1 MKRKTPT
8 GSRSARV
15 RLRSLPLPGLEFHQ
29 KKNNDN
35 NNNRGLS
42 SPRIIVAEEF
52 DEFADGVDEKKIGPR
67 IFFFFFDKKNW
78 IQSTDGATTF
88 SRMADTKKY
97 LSFGGKT
104 LRDI

>member
-1 MKRKTPT
+1 LKRKTPT

-15 RLRSLPLPGLEFHQ
+15 RLRSLPFPGLEFHQ
-29 KKNNDN
+29 KKNDN

-52 DEFADGVDEKKIGPR
+52 DEFADGVVEKNRSKKV
-67 IFFFFFDKKNW
+67 FFWTQKNW
-78 IQSTDGATTF
+78 IQSTDGGTTF

-104 LRDI
+104 LSTP